1 LDRKN
6 KIDRK
11 AYSEPA
17 AVVIILIVA
26 AALRFWGL
34 QQLPFMHDEFS
45 ALFRT
50 QYNSIGDLIRLGV
63 IQNDSHPAG
72 VQVFLFY
79 WVKLFGFNE
88 FWIKLPFAL
97 MGTAS
102 VYFIYRIAKQWF
114 GGLSGLLS
122 AAFIAAIQFSVFHS
136 QLARPYAA
144 GLFFVLLQVFVLS
157 RWMISTNKPKKVAIL
172 VFALVCWLAALMHA
186 FSLALA
192 GLVYLSG
199 LFLIQK
205 RDLKPYLIA
214 GSLAVLF
221 YGPHIPVLYAQLMA
235 GGIGD
240 WLGKPDKDF
249 LWSFL
254 FYTANYSWFLVLIL
268 GAVFAFPFLLRQA
281 KINTRN
287 RLRFVALAWFFVP
300 LAVAWTY
307 SLLRTPILQYSTLYF
322 GFPFLVMVFFS
333 FFDDKNFGK
342 KTVFML
348 SMTVLFVASFTF
360 IFERQHPRQMQKQ
373 GFDQIAVSMD
383 SARQQFGADISLSSY
398 SATPAMAAFYQQKLG
413 LENMVK
419 RFSKQSTLQDFG
431 DWLAMQNQ
439 NVLGFGWTDYAAV
452 EWELLSAW
460 FYPFELQ
467 HKAWF
472 NASWFV
478 RAKSETLFSSEATPL
493 LTIENVVEHQGSQSD
508 TLLFDTTRA
517 YGAPLKWDSEKLDS
531 DINLFGVGAY
541 VLQSD
546 PIKELRLVL
555 EVRDSATDSLLY
567 WKAGTVDKSWQAN
580 GELVLMTAF
589 RFSNI
594 GLKPK
599 HCYVK
604 AYLWNKGGEAFRLV
618 NMFSYQRGQHPNVLG
633 LVEPL

>member
-11 AYSEPA
+11 AYSESA
-17 AVVIILIVA
+17 AVIIILIVA

-34 QQLPFMHDEFS
+34 QQLPLMHDEFS

-50 QYNSIGDLIRLGV
+50 QYNSFGDLIRLGV

-102 VYFIYRIAKQWF
+102 IYFIYRIANQWF
-114 GGLSGLLS
+114 GKLSGLLS
-122 AAFIAAIQFSVFHS
+122 AAFIAAIQFSIFHS

-157 RWMISTNKPKKVAIL
+157 RWMASTRKPKKASVLA
-172 VFALVCWLAALMHA
+172 FALVCWLAALMHA

-192 GLVYLSG
+192 GLIYLSG
-199 LFLIQK
+199 LYLIQK
-205 RDLKPYLIA
+205 RDRKPYLIA
-214 GSLAVLF
+214 GLLAVLF
-221 YGPHIPVLYAQLMA
+221 YTPHITVFYAQLMA

-240 WLGKPDKDF
+240 WLGKPDNDF

-254 FYTANYSWFLVLIL
+254 FYAANYSWFLVLIL

-281 KINTRN
+281 KISSRN
-287 RLRFVALAWFFVP
+287 RLRFVALLWFFVP
-300 LAVAWTY
+300 LAIAWTY

-322 GFPFLVMVFFS
+322 GFPFLIMVFFS
-333 FFDDKNFGK
+333 FFDDKSFGK
-342 KTVFML
+342 KTVFIL
-348 SMTVLFVASFTF
+348 SMTVLFVASFTT

-373 GFDQIAVSMD
+373 GFDQLAVYMD
-383 SARQQFGADISLSSY
+383 SAQQQYGPDISLSSY
-398 SATPAMAAFYQQKLG
+398 SATPAMAAFYQQRLG
-413 LENMVK
+413 LETKVK

-431 DWLAMQNQ
+431 DWLAAQNQ
-439 NVLGFGWTDYAAV
+439 DFLGFGWTDYAAV

-460 FYPFELQ
+460 FYPYELQ

-472 NASWFV
+472 NACWFV
-478 RAKSETLFSSEATPL
+478 RAKSEMRFSSEAMPL
-493 LTIENVVEHQGSQSD
+493 LTIENIVEHQEYQKDS
-508 TLLFDTTRA
+508 LLFDATRT
-517 YGAPLKWDSEKLDS
+517 YGAPLKWDSDKLDS

-541 VLQSD
+541 VLQSAQ
-546 PIKELRLVL
+546 IKELRLVL
-555 EVRDSATDSLLY
+555 EVRDNATDSLLF

-580 GELVLMTAF
+580 DELVLMAAF

-599 HCYVK
+599 NSYVK
-604 AYLWNKGGEAFRLV
+604 AYLWNKGDEAFRLV
-618 NMFSYQRGQHPNVLG
+618 NMFSYQREQHPHVLG
-633 LVEPL
+633 LIEPL